1 MEGRFHLHAVNVHQG
16 GGAVLLNALL
26 KSVTIPLYLSV
37 DQRMSLSEFV
47 GREIY
52 IDVVKPSLLHRFLFE
67 IFQANK
73 ILPGDFI
80 LRLGNLPPLFKL
92 KGHVAVFLQN
102 RYLIDPILLQELPL
116 KSRVRIFIE
125 RLWLSNRL
133 SNVDE
138 FIVQTPTMKKYL
150 ELKTRGRVP
159 VRVLPFIDS
168 ADCNSDHR
176 GHHVEGKDCIY
187 DFIYIASGEPHKN
200 HVELLKAWSL
210 LANEGIFPSL
220 CLTIDEVNFRSLSDL
235 IKNLCDVERL
245 MITNVGI
252 LDHCEV
258 LTLYKKSKALIY
270 PSKFESFGLPLI
282 EAIQAGL
289 PVLASE
295 LDYVR
300 DVLDPDEVFDPGSSV
315 SIARAIKR
323 FIGKDR
329 ESLKLLDAEQFL
341 ESIYPKG
348 I

>member
-16 GGAVLLNALL
+16 GGAILLNSLL
-26 KSVTIPLYLSV
+26 KSVTVPLYLSV
-37 DQRMSLSEFV
+37 DQRMSLCEYV
-47 GREIY
+47 GRDIH
-52 IDVVKPSLLHRFLFE
+52 IDVVKPSLLHRFFFE
-67 IFQANK
+67 IIQANK
-73 ILPGDFI
+73 ILPGDFV

-102 RYLIDPILLQELPL
+102 RYLIDLISLQEFPL

-125 RLWLSNRL
+125 RLWFSNRL

-150 ELKTRGRVP
+150 ELKTRGMVP
-159 VRVLPFIDS
+159 VRVLPFIHS
-168 ADCNSDHR
+168 ADSNSDHR
-176 GHHVEGKDCIY
+176 GDQAEDKDCIY
-187 DFIYIASGEPHKN
+187 DFIYVASGEPHKN
-200 HVELLKAWSL
+200 HLELLRAWSL
-210 LANEGIFPSL
+210 LAKEGIFPSL

-235 IKNLCDVERL
+235 IKNLRDVKGL

-258 LTLYKKSKALIY
+258 MALYKKSKALIY

-300 DVLDPDEVFDPGSSV
+300 DVLDPEEVFDPDSSV

-323 FIGKDR
+323 FMGKDR
-329 ESLKLLDAEQFL
+329 QSLKLLDAVQFL
-341 ESIYPKG
+341 EAIYPKG